1 MGHQHRE
8 RGRIEAHMVKDI
20 PHGSGSGL
28 VIGYQGKEDNIAS
41 WNVELRSQL
50 SPQDITHPV
59 QPDPYRSK

>member
-1 MGHQHRE
+1 
-8 RGRIEAHMVKDI
+8 MVKDI

-50 SPQDITHPV
+50 SAQDITHPV